1 MNQNR
6 PENGTGISRPRLGRP
21 SAKQAGDIDRR
32 ILTAATTIFL
42 EQGFNR
48 ASLDHVAVEAH
59 VGKTTLYSRYETK
72 EALFDTVIQHCVCE
86 ALQDINPQRVQG
98 TVEDKLQQSGVALA
112 KATLTPFILS
122 IMRITL
128 AENARFPELA
138 RKTFHL
144 GFGACVERIADVL
157 VAGEESVAPH
167 LASDLARRFVEMALH
182 PLYYHALF
190 KDDLPLLRER
200 IAVDTAQVAKM
211 LCRDLS
217 DLAVDLAPSKSDG
230 AQTQTP

>member
-1 MNQNR
+1 MNQDR
-6 PENGTGISRPRLGRP
+6 PDDGTRLSRPRLGRP
-21 SAKQAGDIDRR
+21 RAKQAGEVDRR
-32 ILTAATTIFL
+32 ILLAATGIFL

-48 ASLDHVAVEAH
+48 ASLDHVAVKAQ

-112 KATLTPFILS
+112 EATLTPFILS

-138 RKTFHL
+138 RKTYHL

-157 VAGEESVAPH
+157 IAGEQSIAPH
-167 LASDLARRFVEMALH
+167 LASELARRFVEMALH

-200 IAVDTAQVAKM
+200 IAGDTAQVARM
-211 LCRDLS
+211 LCRDLN
-217 DLAVDLAPSKSDG
+217 DLAADLAPSQGHRAKR
-230 AQTQTP
+230 